1 MIECNGMSGTLYSV
15 ATPIGNLEDITY
27 RAVRVLG
34 TVSAII
40 CEDTRETA
48 KVLSHY
54 GVTGKSLVS
63 YHAQSAPRVED
74 GIIERLLGG
83 EDLALVTDRGTPG
96 ISDPGARLV
105 TRCVAEGI
113 VVVPVPGS
121 SAVIA
126 ALQGAGVDTSSFL
139 YLGFLPHKK
148 GRQTLLTM
156 IATEERTVVFYESPH
171 RVLKTLDALAACGRA
186 VVVCRELTKVHEE
199 FLRGTAS
206 QVAALLRERGEVKG
220 ECVVIVHGPAHLTGL

>member
-1 MIECNGMSGTLYSV
+1 M
-15 ATPIGNLEDITY
+15 TY
-27 RAVRVLG
+27 RGVKVLEQ
-34 TVSAII
+34 VSAII

-48 KVLSHY
+48 KLLAHY
-54 GVTGKSLVS
+54 AGTHAALAHKSCIS
-63 YHAQSAPRVED
+63 YHAQSDRRVED
-74 GIIERLLGG
+74 AIMVRLHGG
-83 EDLALVTDRGTPG
+83 EDLALVTDRGTPA

-105 TRCVAEGI
+105 ARCVAEGI
-113 VVVPVPGS
+113 RVVPVPGA
-121 SAVIA
+121 SAVIT

-156 IATEERTVVFYESPH
+156 IASEEHTVVFYESPH
-171 RVLKTLDALAACGRA
+171 RVLKTLDALAACGRS

-206 QVAALLRERGEVKG
+206 SVAATLRERGDVKG
-220 ECVVIVHGPAHLTGL
+220 ECVVIVHGAPAR